1 VMHSTQWL
9 AVASLLMM
17 SIGIVAWIWVK
28 PRVT

>member
-1 VMHSTQWL
+1 VMHSTVHL

-17 SIGIVAWIWVK
+17 GIGVVAWVWVK